1 MRLPLQ
7 GGHAVDVAVRAEE
20 ELDGWLECVM
30 YGGLRQQCAWVCVCF
45 WKDKFDNLIP
55 TGITVF

>member
-1 MRLPLQ
+1 M
-7 GGHAVDVAVRAEE
+7 GGLTVAV
-20 ELDGWLECVM
+20 ECVM

-45 WKDKFDNLIP
+45 WKDEFDNLIP